1 MAQRRNTRP
10 QMYHKYGQ
18 VCLQAFGGW
27 EFAQN
32 IILQELTNSVST
44 VNSLKKT
51 PIYSDMPSSGQLT
64 N

>member
-10 QMYHKYGQ
+10 QIYHKYGQ

-32 IILQELTNSVST
+32 ITLTELTNSMLVSI
-44 VNSLKKT
+44 VNSLKK
-51 PIYSDMPSSGQLT
+51 IILL
-64 N
+64 